1 MNSIHEPQFAWL
13 LWSGLLLLIWGIIY
27 AFLNKESKK
36 KMLIVSLWTSL
47 LGITEPLFVPMYW
60 NPPSLFDLAHRTG
73 FDIESLI
80 FAFGIGGI
88 AVVLYERIFHS
99 GLKTMPLSVHVA
111 SIHQYHLW
119 AILTAPIIFVML
131 ALTTRL
137 NPIYIS
143 VIALMIGG
151 FATWYCRPDLKKK
164 MIVSAF
170 LFLALY
176 FVYFLTLIV
185 VYPGYVEQV
194 WRLNVISGIL
204 IAGIPLEELLFAF
217 SFGFLWSSIYEHFTW
232 RKVVT
237 NITASSHRTMYP
249 MVS

>member
-13 LWSGLLLLIWGIIY
+13 LWSGFLLVIWGIIF
-27 AFLNKESKK
+27 AFLKNKESKK
-36 KMLIVSLWTSL
+36 KMFTVSLWTSL
-47 LGITEPLFVPMYW
+47 LGLTEPFFVPKYW

-80 FAFGIGGI
+80 FSFGIGGI
-88 AVVLYERIFHS
+88 AVVLYDRIFHT
-99 GLKTMPLSVHVA
+99 GFETMPSLSHHT
-111 SIHQYHLW
+111 SRHRYHLW
-119 AILTAPIIFVML
+119 AILTAPITFLVL
-131 ALTTRL
+131 ALTTGL

-143 VIALMIGG
+143 VIALMLGG

-170 LFLALY
+170 VFLALY

-194 WRLNVISGIL
+194 WRLDVISGIL
-204 IAGIPLEELLFAF
+204 IVGIPLEELMFAA

-232 RKVVT
+232 RK
-237 NITASSHRTMYP
+237 ALLK
-249 MVS
+249 